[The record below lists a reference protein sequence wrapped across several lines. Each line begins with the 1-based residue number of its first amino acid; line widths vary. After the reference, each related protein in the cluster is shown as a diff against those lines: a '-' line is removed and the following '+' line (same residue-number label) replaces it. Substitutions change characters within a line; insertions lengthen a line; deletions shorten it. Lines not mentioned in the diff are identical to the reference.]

1 MPDTPPSPRSFKLPP
16 PPPPGCDVRELMRYN
31 DEVERLRLEA
41 ARAAKSSP
49 PPPVQ
54 AVPSDPNDVHA
65 MLAENKR
72 READLHLNTEV
83 DITPRSSR
91 RTRDFLILV
100 IALDLLL
107 VGSMAWGGF
116 NAVSV
121 VFGLAGIIIVT
132 IGAAWIMFGVMDRY

>member
-1 MPDTPPSPRSFKLPP
+1 
-16 PPPPGCDVRELMRYN
+16 MRYN
-31 DEVERLRLEA
+31 DEVERLRLDA
-41 ARAAKSSP
+41 ARAIKAP
-49 PPPVQ
+49 PAQPPRG
-54 AVPSDPNDVHA
+54 VPGDPNDVCA

-72 READLHLNTEV
+72 REASLELNTEV

-100 IALDLLL
+100 ITLDLLL

-132 IGAAWIMFGVMDRY
+132 VGAAWIMYGIMDRY